1 MGAKTGTTQNNS
13 DGWFMGFTPSLVTGC
28 WVGGEDRD
36 IHFDNMS
43 EGQGASMALPIWGLY
58 MSKVYADKTLP
69 YSQEEKFEI
78 PEDFN
83 PCGSKS
89 TTPAEETT
97 SGGFDDFF
105 Q

>member
-1 MGAKTGTTQNNS
+1 
-13 DGWFMGFTPSLVTGC
+13 MGFTPSLVTGC

-43 EGQGASMALPIWGLY
+43 EGQGASMALPIWGIY

-69 YSQEEKFEI
+69 YSQTEVFEL
-78 PEDFN
+78 PEGYN
-83 PCGSKS
+83 PCGSKAVKVEEV
-89 TTPAEETT
+89 TT
-97 SGGFDDFF
+97 GGFDELF

>member
-1 MGAKTGTTQNNS
+1 
-13 DGWFMGFTPSLVTGC
+13 MGFTPSLVTGC
-28 WVGGEDRD
+28 WVGGEERD

-69 YSQEEKFEI
+69 YSQDEVFDL
-78 PEDFN
+78 PEDFD
-83 PCGSKS
+83 PCGSKQAI
-89 TTPAEETT
+89 PEETT
-97 SGGFDDFF
+97 TGGFDDLF

>member
-1 MGAKTGTTQNNS
+1 
-13 DGWFMGFTPSLVTGC
+13 MGFTPSLVTGC

-69 YSQEEKFEI
+69 YSQDETFEI
-78 PEDFN
+78 PEDYD
-83 PCGSKS
+83 PCGGNK
-89 TTPAEETT
+89 TAIKEETST
-97 SGGFDDFF
+97 GGFDDLF